1 MNICFQPP
9 ADPEY
14 ARKVLRLLIQ
24 AALPEALARLGELA
38 QGAEE

>member
-1 MNICFQPP
+1 MNIRFQPP

-24 AALPEALARLGELA
+24 AALPEALSRLEEPVREGE
-38 QGAEE
+38 E

>member
-1 MNICFQPP
+1 MNIRFQPP

-24 AALPEALARLGELA
+24 AALPEALTRLEEA
-38 QGAEE
+38 SQGAEE

>member
-14 ARKVLRLLIQ
+14 AQKVIKILIQ
-24 AALPEALARLGELA
+24 AALPEALSRLEEPVREGE
-38 QGAEE
+38 E